1 MQNRKQYLIDRKFQL
16 RLSLELMVV
25 VLLVPLVVWA
35 DFYVL
40 GQYALSQNIS
50 GNMARSDWGII
61 GSLIRQQWVLM
72 VALYI
77 VNFGLI
83 YLFLVYY
90 THRIAGP
97 VYRFAV
103 TLDAMSEG
111 DLTKRINL
119 RKNDYF
125 ENLGASINRLT
136 DHYAEVFT
144 ELKAIAAL
152 INENRGANSSPQ
164 EQEQIA
170 KMNKLLE
177 KYQVST
183 ESEGK

>member
-1 MQNRKQYLIDRKFQL
+1 M
-16 RLSLELMVV
+16 RLALELMVV

-50 GNMARSDWGII
+50 GNMAKSDWGII
-61 GSLIRQQWVLM
+61 GTLIKQQWILMIVLY
-72 VALYI
+72 L

-97 VYRFAV
+97 VYRFSA
-103 TLDAMSEG
+103 TLDAMCQG
-111 DLTKRINL
+111 DLSNRISL

-125 ENLGASINRLT
+125 ENLGASINRLS
-136 DHYAEVFT
+136 DHYADVFT
-144 ELKAIAAL
+144 ELKAIASL
-152 INENRGANSSPQ
+152 VNESQGDNANA
-164 EQEQIA
+164 EEKEQIE
-170 KMNKLLE
+170 KMNKILDRYTLGTDSDSRNNE
-177 KYQVST
+177 
-183 ESEGK
+183 E

>member
-16 RLSLELMVV
+16 RLALELMVV
-25 VLLVPLVVWA
+25 VLMVPLVVWA

-50 GNMARSDWGII
+50 SNMARSDWGII
-61 GSLIRQQWVLM
+61 GSLIRQQWILM
-72 VALYI
+72 VVLYL

-83 YLFLVYY
+83 YIFLVYY

-97 VYRFAV
+97 VYRFSV

-111 DLTKRINL
+111 DLTSRVSL

-125 ENLGASINRLT
+125 ENLGASINRLS
-136 DHYAEVFT
+136 DHYADVFS
-144 ELKAIAAL
+144 ELKAIATL
-152 INENRGANSSPQ
+152 INESKGENSSAQ

-177 KYQVST
+177 KYQISN
-183 ESEGK
+183 EEK